1 MFSGI
6 IDHCGVIE
14 KIDPSEKGISLWI
27 QSQFNDFVL
36 GESIAIDGA
45 CLTVIDFHHQ
55 AFLCE
60 LSPETLKFTIAK
72 NYKKGSRINLERSLR
87 IGDRLGGHFVSGH
100 IDQTAKVKR
109 ITTQGEFIEMALT
122 GFSSMNYFIKKGS
135 IAVNGVSLTVNDIL
149 GEDVSLMLIPHTLE
163 RTNLCDLT
171 PDQAVNIEYD
181 LMAKWIV
188 KQLNQYVPIVS
199 NFQEND
205 AKIQ

>member
-14 KIDPSEKGISLWI
+14 KIHPSEKGISLWI
-27 QSQFNDFVL
+27 QTQFNDFVL

-55 AFLCE
+55 SFLCE
-60 LSPETLKFTIAK
+60 LSPETLKLTIAK
-72 NYKKGSRINLERSLR
+72 HYKKGSRINLERSLR
-87 IGDRLGGHFVSGH
+87 LGDRLGGHFVSGH
-100 IDQTAKVKR
+100 VDQTAKVKS
-109 ITTQGEFIEMALT
+109 IMTQGEFTEMALT

-149 GEDVSLMLIPHTLE
+149 GGEVSLMLIPHTLE
-163 RTNLCDLT
+163 RTNLCDLKSGQT
-171 PDQAVNIEYD
+171 VNIEYD
-181 LMAKWIV
+181 LMAKLIA
-188 KQLNQYVPIVS
+188 KQLDQYAPIVS
-199 NFQEND
+199 NFHEND